1 MNERTRK
8 RLTRDKVI
16 EILGRDDFSQKGASI
31 QEMQKVF
38 EEQVRAYNFFH
49 IWFIYIYMTH
59 LKETIILKH
68 FAQWFRII
76 KSMH

>member
-49 IWFIYIYMTH
+49 I
-59 LKETIILKH
+59 
-68 FAQWFRII
+68 
-76 KSMH
+76 